1 MLNKII
7 LASKSEVRKQILDK
21 NNIKCIVKPSNVDED
36 TIKENLL
43 KQSAT
48 PEIISKNLAELKAN
62 KVSLKNPNYLVL
74 GADSVIDLDNELIS
88 KPESREEAMSILK
101 KLNGKTH
108 HLISSVCISIN
119 GSMIWNYTDKASLNM
134 KNLSNDELE
143 KYIKCLSEESGCSKI
158 LVIGG
163 GGNQKG
169 SITSSIEI
177 LETDLLSKYNFEE
190 VGLAGHPEGNPDVK
204 QVDLDN
210 AIIQKNLFSKKTDFK
225 MYLATQFFFEARSLK
240 EWELHLNSLDNN
252 LEIHAGI
259 PGPASLKTLLS
270 YATSCGIGI
279 SIRFLSKQ
287 ALNITK
293 LATTRSPDKLI
304 YDLASYQI
312 ENPKTKLKK
321 IHFYAFGGIKKTSDW
336 LKTVNKPDLIYNG
349 QKFE

>member
-1 MLNKII
+1 MTNIHIKAALNLINDCSIETTPNVYAKYGTFSDLI
-7 LASKSEVRKQILDK
+7 DK
-21 NNIKCIVKPSNVDED
+21 KNSIYVTYLPNED
-36 TIKENLL
+36 M
-43 KQSAT
+43 
-48 PEIISKNLAELKAN
+48 N
-62 KVSLKNPNYLVL
+62 KVIDTAKKLTLEGY
-74 GADSVIDLDNELIS
+74 SVI
-88 KPESREEAMSILK
+88 P
-101 KLNGKTH
+101 
-108 HLISSVCISIN
+108 HLPARTIPN
-119 GSMIWNYTDKASLNM
+119 NK
-134 KNLSNDELE
+134 ELE
-143 KYIKCLSEESGCSKI
+143 KYIQSLSEESGCSKI

-177 LETDLLSKYNFEE
+177 LETDLLSKYNFKE
-190 VGLAGHPEGNPDVK
+190 VGLAGHPEGNPDVT

-210 AIIQKNLFSKKTDFK
+210 AIIEKNKFSKKSDFK
-225 MYLATQFFFEARSLK
+225 MYLATQFFFEAKSLRA
-240 EWELHLNSLDNN
+240 WEQHLNSLDNN

-259 PGPASLKTLLS
+259 PGPATLKTLLS
-270 YATSCGIGI
+270 YATSCGIGN

-312 ENPKTKLKK
+312 ENSDTKFKK

-336 LKTVNKPDLIYNG
+336 LKAVNKPDLSYNN